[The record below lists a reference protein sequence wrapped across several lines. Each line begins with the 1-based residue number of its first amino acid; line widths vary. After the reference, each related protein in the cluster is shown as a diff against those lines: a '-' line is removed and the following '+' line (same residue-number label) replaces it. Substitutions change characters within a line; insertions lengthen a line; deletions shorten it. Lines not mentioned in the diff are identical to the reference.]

1 MKTLTVQAQS
11 KKGKGGQVGWLPLV
25 NVQGRAVRVKMWG
38 EDVAGT
44 GQRGTVG
51 GLGSCTHTLQ
61 QSPPR
66 TTYHTAYTC
75 RRNQQ
80 TWYTTTPECGIL
92 VLRSN
97 HGATH
102 RTIGGALASGRG
114 RA

>member
-1 MKTLTVQAQS
+1 MQEGT
-11 KKGKGGQVGWLPLV
+11 GQ
-25 NVQGRAVRVKMWG
+25 RAWERRERVF
-38 EDVAGT
+38 DVAVSGQYAGVEPSDVKVLQMQ

-66 TTYHTAYTC
+66 TTYHTGYTR

-80 TWYTTTPECGIL
+80 TRCTAPPECGIL

-102 RTIGGALASGRG
+102 RTVGSGRG
-114 RA
+114 RAS